1 MRSTGKCMNQKQFI
15 AKVLSISRIGLKF
28 SKDPYAIENY
38 QELQTLAI
46 QQLDEIYH
54 LPEEDHP
61 YQRDIYPTPNISVR
75 VIIFNDQKQLLL
87 VQERDDQKYAVPGG
101 WCDIFESAKE
111 NAIKEV
117 KQETNLDVRIDKVLA
132 ILRRDI
138 YKQHP
143 SLISEYVIYF
153 SATILEGEL
162 AHNHE
167 ILSLAFYDL
176 DKLPEFSRK
185 MTSIE
190 LHKAL
195 NVYLN
200 NEEVIFD

>member
-1 MRSTGKCMNQKQFI
+1 
-15 AKVLSISRIGLKF
+15 
-28 SKDPYAIENY
+28 
-38 QELQTLAI
+38 
-46 QQLDEIYH
+46 
-54 LPEEDHP
+54 
-61 YQRDIYPTPNISVR
+61 
-75 VIIFNDQKQLLL
+75 
-87 VQERDDQKYAVPGG
+87 
-101 WCDIFESAKE
+101 
-111 NAIKEV
+111 
-117 KQETNLDVRIDKVLA
+117 VRIDKVLA